1 MRVDEW
7 KRGVC
12 GWSYI
17 EVSTE
22 HQPLIGRHFPPAIST
37 DVVRLWIL
45 FVEDISE
52 LEAVRDATWKLRIA
66 PAAADW
72 RSQDLLPSDAPVI
85 VQLFNMRDD
94 PYEHFNRADTHPEIV
109 DRLRREMMSFA
120 NETGASLAFS
130 P

>member
-1 MRVDEW
+1 MLTGEASSPRDFFHYFW
-7 KRGVC
+7 
-12 GWSYI
+12 
-17 EVSTE
+17 
-22 HQPLIGRHFPPAIST
+22 
-37 DVVRLWIL
+37 
-45 FVEDISE
+45 ISE
-52 LEAVRDATWKLRIA
+52 IEAVRDATWKLRIA

-72 RSQDLLPSDAPVI
+72 RSQDLLPSDAPII

-109 DRLRREMMSFA
+109 DRLRREMISFA